1 MRQKSIRM
9 GLSLMFTYEYDPQ
22 ETHYDIIAHEITEAI
37 NSAMQKLKD
46 ERNVRGTI
54 STYQTVERASEDTGV
69 NMVDFGYL
77 TTEEM
82 AIFVSHIGYG
92 SNQEYDML
100 CGELINNNISVNNT
114 VRRLDK
120 QDAADL
126 LKRIKNDLRQKHR
139 DMLREEII
147 KHHMENIR
155 GMLDDGILEA
165 KLEKEKMEQQ

>member
-1 MRQKSIRM
+1 MTQKSMRM

-37 NSAMQKLKD
+37 NSAMYKLRD

-54 STYQTVERASEDTGV
+54 STYQTVERPSDNGV

-77 TTEEM
+77 TTEEIE
-82 AIFVSHIGYG
+82 IFVAHAG
-92 SNQEYDML
+92 NFVNDEYDAL
-100 CGELINNNISVNNT
+100 CGELINNGISLKATIRSLN
-114 VRRLDK
+114 R
-120 QDAADL
+120 QEAADL

-139 DMLREEII
+139 DMLREEVI

-165 KLEKEKMEQQ
+165 KLEKEKIEQQ